1 MFGRL
6 GMSVE
11 ETQMHY
17 STIVRAVFSKKKLF
31 SHSQLYKAS
40 KLEAAVKK
48 MLEQRGESADARMM
62 DPRALETNGCRV

>member
-17 STIVRAVFSKKKLF
+17 SAIVKEVFSEKKLF
-31 SHSQLYKAS
+31 SRSQMYKAS

-48 MLEQRGESADARMM
+48 MLEQREVNTDARMM
-62 DPRALETNGCRV
+62 DSQALETNGCRV